1 MLGYVIA
8 THGQLAAGLLD
19 AVELIAGKQER
30 VAVIGLNHADSIEEF
45 TGKLQEEIER
55 FGTDGEVIVFTDML
69 GASPYNSA
77 VKCVGLV
84 RNVTFRVMTGTNLG
98 MLIEGF
104 LQREI
109 HPEWEAEEM
118 SSFLIKKGKESV
130 TELYHEI
137 SKMKSASN

>member
-1 MLGYVIA
+1 
-8 THGQLAAGLLD
+8 
-19 AVELIAGKQER
+19 
-30 VAVIGLNHADSIEEF
+30 
-45 TGKLQEEIER
+45 
-55 FGTDGEVIVFTDML
+55 
-69 GASPYNSA
+69 
-77 VKCVGLV
+77 
-84 RNVTFRVMTGTNLG
+84 MTGTNLG